1 MPADVKRPFLTV
13 ISPGETTKNGLK
25 KSFHQCRKLY
35 RSYIGT
41 FTSAGSFIEVILV
54 LSPMQEAL

>member
-1 MPADVKRPFLTV
+1 MT
-13 ISPGETTKNGLK
+13 SK

-41 FTSAGSFIEVILV
+41 FTHAGSFVEVIFA